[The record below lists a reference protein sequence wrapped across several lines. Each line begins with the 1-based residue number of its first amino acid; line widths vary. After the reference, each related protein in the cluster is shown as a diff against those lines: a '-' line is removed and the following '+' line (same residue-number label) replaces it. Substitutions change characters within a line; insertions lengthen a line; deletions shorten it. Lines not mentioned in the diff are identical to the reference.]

1 MRQVA
6 FGEQELPFEINEAM
20 RLLRTN
26 LQFCGKDKKV
36 ILVTSA
42 LANEGKSTLA
52 LNLCRSLAQLDSNV
66 ILIDADMRKSIIA
79 EQLKSEDKDLPGLSH
94 LLSAH
99 NNLGDVLFET
109 DVNRFHII
117 LAGRVPP
124 NPAELLANA
133 RMEALIKFCREKY
146 DYVIIDCPPISIVA
160 DAAIAAPMCDGILMV
175 VSSGNVHY
183 RLAQNALDQLKA
195 TNCPI
200 LGVVLNMVDRKNER
214 YQYYGG
220 GYYKK
225 YGGYY
230 GYGSYYGYGGYNTQK
245 QTETSAEEKKPS
257 LVGRLIKRK

>member
-1 MRQVA
+1 MRQIA
-6 FGEQELPFEINEAM
+6 FGEPELPFEINEAM

-36 ILVTSA
+36 ILVTSS
-42 LANEGKSTLA
+42 LANEGKSTLSM
-52 LNLCRSLAQLDSNV
+52 NLCRSLAQLDSNV
-66 ILIDADMRKSIIA
+66 ILIDADMRKSVIA
-79 EQLKSEDKDLPGLSH
+79 DKLKPEDRDLPGLSH

-99 NNLGDVLFET
+99 SNLGDVLFET

-146 DYVIIDCPPISIVA
+146 DYVIVDCPPINIVA
-160 DAAIAAPMCDGILMV
+160 DAAIAAPLCDGILMV

-183 RLAQNALDQLKA
+183 RVAQNALDQLKA

-214 YQYYGG
+214 YSYYGGG

-230 GYGSYYGYGGYNTQK
+230 GDYYGGGYNTSSEPEK
-245 QTETSAEEKKPS
+245 QEEKKPS
-257 LVGRLIKRK
+257 LLSRIKLKK

>member
-1 MRQVA
+1 MKKID
-6 FGEQELPFEINEAM
+6 FGMQELPFEINEAM

-42 LANEGKSTLA
+42 LANEGKSTLSM
-52 LNLCRSLAQLDSNV
+52 NLCRSLAQLENNV
-66 ILIDADMRKSIIA
+66 VLIDADMRKSVIA
-79 EQLKSEDKDLPGLSH
+79 EKLKPEDRDLPGLSH

-99 NNLGDVLFET
+99 NNLGDVLLET
-109 DVNRFHII
+109 DTDRFHII

-146 DYVIIDCPPISIVA
+146 DYVIIDCPPIGIVA
-160 DAAIAAPMCDGILMV
+160 DAAITAPMCDGILMV
-175 VSSGNVHY
+175 VASGNVHY
-183 RLAQNALDQLKA
+183 RMAQSALDQLKA

-214 YQYYGG
+214 YSYYGGG

-230 GYGSYYGYGGYNTQK
+230 GGYYGYGYYKSYDNTPQ
-245 QTETSAEEKKPS
+245 ETKKPS
-257 LVGRLIKRK
+257 LLSRITGKK